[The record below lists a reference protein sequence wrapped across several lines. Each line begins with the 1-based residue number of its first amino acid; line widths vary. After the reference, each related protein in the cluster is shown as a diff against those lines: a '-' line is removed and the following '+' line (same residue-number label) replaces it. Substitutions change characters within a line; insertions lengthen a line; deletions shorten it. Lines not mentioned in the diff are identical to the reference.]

1 MLVAEVKTM
10 DITDDKDSKLLSGK
24 SGKLLLSIAVAV
36 LALTLVSVVHA
47 SNNLGESDG
56 AIGDVF
62 EATYESNTLKYK
74 ILKEAS
80 GGDCEVE
87 VIGHHSPVNLKIPAT
102 VTRNSLEYKVK
113 SIGVSAFK
121 NCESLEA
128 LSMPIGLMT
137 IGEEAFLGCESLTQV
152 TISSG
157 VKTIGASAFGYC
169 KLLGSVNI
177 PSSVEYI
184 GDYAFISCSESKI
197 CIEVSEANA
206 KYSSKD
212 GMLFDKGKTELIQG
226 RDMASVKI
234 PATVKG
240 LKKWAFYGCH
250 HLESVYFLGTDKPTF
265 GDNSLDVG
273 ERTIV
278 VYSKFDLSLDASVLG
293 GYTKA
298 IFSKYKP
305 QYMVM
310 AKHQHGGEI
319 TGAALVNAFSERTV
333 SVTVC
338 PGYEFQGLFVDGTK
352 VLDTPGSYTI
362 REIISDVAV
371 TAIFKYVG
379 GTEFTD
385 KGLKYRIISDVG
397 DKRNVSLVE
406 GINEE
411 TVDIPE
417 SVNYNGKTYKVTE
430 IGHQAFMGMKKI
442 KTVHIPSSVVFIGQS
457 SFGITLSLERITI
470 PGSVR
475 TIGDS
480 AFFNSGVG
488 EVNLTDGLQYIGD
501 TAFRYCNSL
510 KSITI
515 PSSVAWIGNLAFL
528 DCNNQRLDINVS
540 ESNIRYSS
548 KDGMLFDKDK
558 TQLIRGIDSE
568 TVKLPTTLT
577 TIKTW
582 AFYECRSVQ
591 NMYVFGD
598 TKLFEAQSMNMGKR
612 ELQVFTPF
620 DLKVPIMALA
630 QTTLSIHKIESNYDI
645 TIANQP
651 GGTLSPSGVKNVVAG
666 SSLEIE
672 VHPSSGYKLKDL
684 FVDNVPVTVVSGK
697 YTIEFVAADMSV
709 RAEFE
714 GGAPVPGNDS
724 SALILVAA
732 AVVGLGAVGAAV
744 WYFKF
749 RKP

>member
-1 MLVAEVKTM
+1 M
-10 DITDDKDSKLLSGK
+10 DITDEKDSKPLSGK

-36 LALTLVSVVHA
+36 LVLTLVSVVHA
-47 SNNLGESDG
+47 SNDLGESDG

-62 EATYESNTLKYK
+62 EATYESSTLKYK
-74 ILKEAS
+74 ILKETS

-87 VIGHHSPVNLKIPAT
+87 VIGHNSPVNLKIPAT

-113 SIGVSAFK
+113 SIGVSVFK
-121 NCESLEA
+121 NCESLKT
-128 LSMPIGLMT
+128 LSMPIGLMI
-137 IGEEAFLGCESLTQV
+137 IGEEAFSGCKSLTQA

-169 KLLGSVNI
+169 KMLESVNV
-177 PSSVEYI
+177 PSSVEHI
-184 GDYAFISCSESKI
+184 GDYAFAGCSESKI
-197 CIEVSEANA
+197 RIEVSEANA
-206 KYSSKD
+206 NYSSKD

-226 RDMASVKI
+226 RDVAAVKI

-240 LKKWAFYGCH
+240 LKKWAFYGCY

-293 GYTKA
+293 GYTKV
-298 IFSKYKP
+298 IYSKYKS

-385 KGLKYRIISDVG
+385 KGLKYCIISDAG

-406 GINEE
+406 GIDEE

-430 IGHQAFMGMKKI
+430 IGKEAFMSKKII
-442 KTVHIPSSVVFIGQS
+442 KTVHIPSSIVFIGQS
-457 SFGITLSLERITI
+457 SFAITLSLEQITI
-470 PGSVR
+470 PASVR

-480 AFFNSGVG
+480 AFFNSGVS
-488 EVNLTDGLQYIGD
+488 EVNLTNGLQYIGD

-598 TKLFEAQSMNMGKR
+598 AKLFEAQSMNMGKR

-630 QTTLSIHKIESNYDI
+630 QTTLSIHKIESNFDI

-684 FVDNVPVTVVSGK
+684 FVDNVPVTVMSGK

-709 RAEFE
+709 RADFE